1 MVLHICLEKKK
12 SPQKKGF
19 AFTIDVLLALFI
31 TFFAFIISFNFLTSF
46 TPSSLQFVHLRTLSL
61 DALSVMEKQGYLAD
75 AARGPEEP
83 VPSTSLRDFLLQTP
97 PQVCMQVQLLNSTL
111 SEVYSVDKTGCTLG
125 GEDFQVAWRSF
136 IVRRNST
143 AYDFYLARL
152 TSWYSQPT

>member
-1 MVLHICLEKKK
+1 MDIPIHVGKGKH
-12 SPQKKGF
+12 SKKGF

-46 TPSSLQFVHLRTLSL
+46 TPASLQFVHLRTLSL
-61 DALSVMEKQGYLAD
+61 DALSVMEKQSYLSD
-75 AARGPEEP
+75 AAQGPDVP

-111 SEVYSVDKTGCTLG
+111 NEVYSVEKSGCTLG

-136 IVRRNST
+136 IVRHNATS
-143 AYDFYLARL
+143 YDFYLARL